1 MLFAQ
6 GLREASAISSA
17 NLRVAAYES
26 LTNSALE
33 LADPRE
39 GGRAILDILAHLS
52 LVDTSITVARDA
64 SEYVAKTLLKIMEK
78 IGMEEAV
85 EVMER

>member
-1 MLFAQ
+1 MFVQ

-17 NLRVAAYES
+17 SLRVAAYES

-33 LADPRE
+33 LVDPRE
-39 GGRAILDILAHLS
+39 GGRAILGILDHLS
-52 LVDTSITVARDA
+52 LVDTSITVARDV
-64 SEYVAKTLLKIMEK
+64 SEYVAKALLGIMEK
-78 IGMEEAV
+78 IGAEEAV